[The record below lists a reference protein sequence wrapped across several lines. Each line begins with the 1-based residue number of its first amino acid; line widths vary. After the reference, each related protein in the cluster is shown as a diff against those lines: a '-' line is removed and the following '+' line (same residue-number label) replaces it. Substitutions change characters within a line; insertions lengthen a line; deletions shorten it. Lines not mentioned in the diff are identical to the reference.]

1 MAHPVILVAE
11 DEPMVAHDL
20 CDTVEAAGFIV
31 EGPFD
36 DASSAMLAFQKH
48 KPDLAILDINLA
60 GGNAYWLAEQMMA
73 ENVPVIFHSGE
84 VNSEEVHAL
93 YPKAS
98 TLSKPCPPG
107 VILDTVQQA
116 LDGID
121 RSRP

>member
-1 MAHPVILVAE
+1 MSHPVILVAE

-20 CDTVEAAGFIV
+20 CDTVEEAGFIV

-36 DASSAMLAFQKH
+36 DPSSAMLSFQKH

-60 GGNAYWLAEQMMA
+60 GGTAYSLAEKMMA
-73 ENVPVIFHSGE
+73 EDVPVIFHSGQ
-84 VNSEEVHAL
+84 VTSEEVQAL

-98 TLSKPCPPG
+98 ALSKPCPPA

-116 LDGID
+116 LDA
-121 RSRP
+121 S